1 MACFKY
7 HLNLYQGMEVHR
19 DDLAAFEMLQHDSPY
34 QAELFDKCEE
44 LLR

>member
-7 HLNLYQGMEVHR
+7 HLNLYQGMEVDR
-19 DDLAAFEMLQHDSPY
+19 DDLAAFEMLQHDSPS
-34 QAELFDKCEE
+34 QAELFNKCEE

>member
-19 DDLAAFEMLQHDSPY
+19 DDLAAFEMLQHDYSSQP
-34 QAELFDKCEE
+34 QLFNKCEE